1 MLAATYQNEVSSGLE
16 IERDDVVE
24 VRALQAKLLFGSPF
38 P

>member
-1 MLAATYQNEVSSGLE
+1 MLSETYQNEVSPGLE
-16 IERDDVVE
+16 IEGDDVVE

>member
-1 MLAATYQNEVSSGLE
+1 MLAATYQNEVSPGLE

-24 VRALQAKLLFGSPF
+24 VRALKAKLLFGSPF